1 MAFVGTILQEV
12 VRLRKS
18 MQFGGNQAA
27 ALAQE
32 KTLKKLL
39 EKAKLTS
46 FGKNYHFSK
55 LLKTKKIRS
64 YYATHVPAFNY
75 EKMLQEWW
83 HYSLAGKENVSWP
96 GKINHFALTSGT
108 SEAASKKVPVSMNMI
123 KAIRKTSMRQV
134 YSLSQIKL
142 PPKFYEKSSLM
153 LGGSTALSRNG
164 NYLEGD
170 LSGILQA
177 NLPIWA
183 HMFYK
188 PGREIAQ
195 QKDWNKKL
203 DSIMREA
210 NEWDVGLIAGV
221 PAWYQLLFEKICR
234 YYEVDNIHKIWPNMH
249 VFIHGGVSFEPY
261 RNSFKKYLGKDVHL
275 LETYLASEG
284 FLAYQEAGKQH
295 MKLVLDNGIYFE
307 FVPFTSDNFDEDGNL
322 REKHEIVLLEDIA
335 EDTDYALLIS
345 TCSGAWRYLIG
356 DTIRFVSKQGC
367 EIKISGRTKM
377 FLSLCGEHL
386 TIDNMNKA
394 IQLTAEELG
403 IHINEYAVC
412 GIPYHGFFAHQ
423 WYLGT
428 NGNSADKEKI
438 KNVLDK
444 HLKALNDDYA
454 TERTAALKEV
464 LVTLL
469 PVNLFYEW
477 MDKNGKLGAQN
488 KFPRVLK
495 NDRLLNWQEFVKNCT
510 EISHG

>member
-1 MAFVGTILQEV
+1 M
-12 VRLRKS
+12 
-18 MQFGGNQAA
+18 
-27 ALAQE
+27 
-32 KTLKKLL
+32 
-39 EKAKLTS
+39 
-46 FGKNYHFSK
+46 
-55 LLKTKKIRS
+55 
-64 YYATHVPAFNY
+64 
-75 EKMLQEWW
+75 
-83 HYSLAGKENVSWP
+83 
-96 GKINHFALTSGT
+96 
-108 SEAASKKVPVSMNMI
+108 
-123 KAIRKTSMRQV
+123 
-134 YSLSQIKL
+134 
-142 PPKFYEKSSLM
+142 
-153 LGGSTALSRNG
+153 
-164 NYLEGD
+164 
-170 LSGILQA
+170 
-177 NLPIWA
+177 
-183 HMFYK
+183 
-188 PGREIAQ
+188 
-195 QKDWNKKL
+195 
-203 DSIMREA
+203 
-210 NEWDVGLIAGV
+210 
-221 PAWYQLLFEKICR
+221 
-234 YYEVDNIHKIWPNMH
+234 
-249 VFIHGGVSFEPY
+249 
-261 RNSFKKYLGKDVHL
+261 
-275 LETYLASEG
+275 
-284 FLAYQEAGKQH
+284 
-295 MKLVLDNGIYFE
+295 
-307 FVPFTSDNFDEDGNL
+307 
-322 REKHEIVLLEDIA
+322 LEDIA

-412 GIPYHGFFAHQ
+412 GIPYQGFFAHQ

-428 NGNSADKEKI
+428 NGDSADKEKI